1 MPSLSPQ
8 CPLTLFSPCTFSVL
22 VNLLCL
28 LWSLQFHWQKQTVAA
43 SVIAQASLACQIRP
57 PAVVFSTEERK
68 TSQSPTLKTN
78 PLLQEIFEKKNR
90 FNRWNPFNAATKW
103 PPPFLQSL
111 TQLPPLFFHLLL
123 LVRRC
128 CACWYTK
135 GSTSFSA
142 GHKLRPCGGSSMSAF
157 LSYGLLRSG
166 LDRNI
171 IRTLDEIYKIIPPWL
186 QWSWNVSIFVT
197 VHLKG
202 LLAHSSNGS
211 VHLSCNLRM
220 IEE

>member
-1 MPSLSPQ
+1 MKSQRLLKVPHWKQILCYRKYSRGEKISLIDETPLMRPQ
-8 CPLTLFSPCTFSVL
+8 SG
-22 VNLLCL
+22 
-28 LWSLQFHWQKQTVAA
+28 
-43 SVIAQASLACQIRP
+43 
-57 PAVVFSTEERK
+57 
-68 TSQSPTLKTN
+68 
-78 PLLQEIFEKKNR
+78 
-90 FNRWNPFNAATKW
+90 
-103 PPPFLQSL
+103 PPFLQSL
-111 TQLPPLFFHLLL
+111 TQLPPLFLHLLL

-142 GHKLRPCGGSSMSAF
+142 GHKLCPCGGSSMSAF